1 MGRISNLFRE
11 KKEKFRLLLLES
23 LKSILLIIK
32 INKRLIYN
40 LNDS

>member
-1 MGRISNLFRE
+1 MGRISTHFRE